1 MNAHSR
7 EMSGRERKVVRKKK
21 KFGLVVEF
29 TPTIRDLI
37 PDEETKKKIDAE
49 LKRAKGITPA
59 YLADKYNIRVS
70 TAKKILRDAVANNI
84 IEPITKSRR
93 TVVYSVATGK

>member
-1 MNAHSR
+1 
-7 EMSGRERKVVRKKK
+7 MSGQEKKVVRKKK

-29 TPTIRDLI
+29 TPTIRDLT

-49 LKRAKGITPA
+49 LQRAKGITPA

-70 TAKKILRDAVANNI
+70 TAKKILKEAEANSI
-84 IEPITKSRR
+84 IENISKSRR
-93 TVVYSVATGK
+93 TKVYSAISK